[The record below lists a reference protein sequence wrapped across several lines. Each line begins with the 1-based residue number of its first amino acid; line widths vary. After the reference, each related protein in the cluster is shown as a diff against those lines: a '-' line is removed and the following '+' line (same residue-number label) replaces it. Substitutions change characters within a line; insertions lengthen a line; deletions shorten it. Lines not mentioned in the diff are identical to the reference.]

1 MIIADKVNDHLAD
14 KLDSFFNLTP
24 DTRHNITKYGP
35 ERFNS
40 LINNKHFPA
49 LNSIFAAYK
58 ELKQSFPTAP
68 ESFDNSWLCQPLF
81 YNQNFTRKLP
91 MSNKTAFLRP
101 TFYGLPDSAHMLTL
115 QDFFP
120 SGKFISQTA
129 LNTITGSNLM
139 QMQYKNLEAHIKSK
153 VGINKKYDAIPKLNL
168 PQKKHTHSTI
178 GTLMSSI
185 KKGSGTYRK
194 IISR

>member
-153 VGINKKYDAIPKLNL
+153 VGINK
-168 PQKKHTHSTI
+168 
-178 GTLMSSI
+178 
-185 KKGSGTYRK
+185 
-194 IISR
+194 